1 MSTLCLAYMTKG
13 PEMHLRNQ
21 TNQTAIILDEAQ
33 QPPAKRGKIT
43 VATGKATG
51 HRRTEPTI
59 CSHRKKQTYEINSDP
74 KDQHQPISTIAQ
86 TSALNDI
93 HTTKLHPH
101 DRQNRRDPQD
111 VTEEVRETRA
121 KAKQEQRATQTRVP
135 ILKRWMKSTINSEG
149 ARRVQEVRGCLHL
162 ERDKTTTELECRE
175 NKFTFRRT
183 LFILTTIAADA
194 SRARVC

>member
-1 MSTLCLAYMTKG
+1 MCALCLAYMIKG
-13 PEMHLRNQ
+13 PEMHLRYQ
-21 TNQTAIILDEAQ
+21 TIQPADILDEAQ
-33 QPPAKRGKIT
+33 QPPAKRGNIT

-59 CSHRKKQTYEINSDP
+59 RSHRKKQIYEINHDP
-74 KDQHQPISTIAQ
+74 KDQQQHSTITQ
-86 TSALNDI
+86 TSALNDT
-93 HTTKLHPH
+93 HTSKQLPH
-101 DRQNRRDPQD
+101 DRQKRRDPQD
-111 VTEEVRETRA
+111 VTEEARETRA

-135 ILKRWMKSTINSEG
+135 IPKRWMKSTINSEG

-162 ERDKTTTELECRE
+162 ERDKTTTELECGE

>member
-1 MSTLCLAYMTKG
+1 MYFIPKSMYTLCLAYMTKG

-59 CSHRKKQTYEINSDP
+59 RSRSKKQIYEINHDP
-74 KDQHQPISTIAQ
+74 KDQQQHSTIAQ

-121 KAKQEQRATQTRVP
+121 KAKQYQRATQTRVP
-135 ILKRWMKSTINSEG
+135 IPKRWMESTKNSEG

-162 ERDKTTTELECRE
+162 ERENTTTELE
-175 NKFTFRRT
+175 RRQNN
-183 LFILTTIAADA
+183 LISSGHF
-194 SRARVC
+194 